1 MADYRVLWTNGATD
15 VEVDLIDK
23 VGYLNDYI
31 FSDPDAI
38 LPSKGEATNQTNE
51 MVPLTGDWLMMGFD
65 NKLEYKADGSATG
78 KGVVKDIALGN
89 FPKGEFDW
97 VVTKVL

>member
-1 MADYRVLWTNGATD
+1 MSDYRVLWTNGASE
-15 VEVDLIDK
+15 VEVDLIDN

-38 LPSKGEATNQTNE
+38 VPNKGEATNQTND
-51 MVPLTGDWLMMGFD
+51 MVPLTGDWLMRGFD
-65 NKLEYKADGSATG
+65 NKIDYATDGSATG
-78 KGVVKDIALGN
+78 KGTVKDIALGT

-97 VVTKVL
+97 VVTKKL